1 MTPSRLILPKG
12 FRAAA
17 AAAQIKSGST
27 KKDVAILHSISQ
39 ASAAAVFTTN
49 KVKAAPLLVSR
60 AHLSNGVAQ
69 AIVAN
74 SGNANACT
82 GQAGRK
88 DAETMCRWASEK
100 LNLAP
105 EDVLVASTGVIGQR
119 LPMDRIRAGIE
130 AACHQLGED
139 GGMDAAQAIM
149 TTDTVPK
156 TETVEIQGSAGPMR
170 ITGMCKGSGMIA
182 PNMATMLAFLMT
194 DAAIAPALLE
204 QLLREAVDRSF
215 NMITVDGDMS
225 TNDFV
230 ALLANGAAGVP
241 PLEAGSP
248 DCTAFSQALDEVC
261 LSLAR
266 QIARDGEGATKLVT
280 ISVRGAR
287 DLAEARQVG
296 MSVANSNLVKTALFG
311 NDPNWGRILAAV
323 GYSGADVAE
332 ERITLAIGA
341 LKIFEHGCGLD
352 FAKSEGIEAL
362 RRPEVEIAIDL
373 GQGNAEATVYTCD
386 LSYDYV
392 KINAEYTT

>member
-1 MTPSRLILPKG
+1 MSTADFLIPGDVTTPLG
-12 FRAAA
+12 FLAGGIHCGVKR
-17 AAAQIKSGST
+17 KSLDLALLTSESPCA
-27 KKDVAILHSISQ
+27 VAGL
-39 ASAAAVFTTN
+39 FTTN
-49 KVKAAPLLVSR
+49 RVKAAPLLVSQK
-60 AHLSNGVAQ
+60 HLADGMAQ

-82 GQAGRK
+82 GEAGRQ
-88 DAETMCRWASEK
+88 DAETMCVWASEK

-105 EDVLVASTGVIGQR
+105 KDVLVASTGVIGQR

-130 AACHQLGED
+130 AACARLSEH
-139 GGMDAAQAIM
+139 GGMDAEQAIM

-156 TETVEIQGSAGPMR
+156 TETVEIGGSGGAMR

-194 DAAIAPALLE
+194 DAAIQPALLSR
-204 QLLREAVDRSF
+204 LLREAVDRSF

-230 ALLANGAAGVP
+230 ALLANGAAEVP
-241 PLEAGSP
+241 ALDYGSP
-248 DCTAFSQALDEVC
+248 DCTAFAEALNKLC
-261 LSLAR
+261 LSLAK
-266 QIARDGEGATKLVT
+266 QMARDGEGATKLVT

-287 DLAEARQVG
+287 DFEEAKQVG

-332 ERITLAIGA
+332 ERITLAIGG
-341 LKIFEHGCGLD
+341 LRIFERGKG
-352 FAKSEGIEAL
+352 
-362 RRPEVEIAIDL
+362 
-373 GQGNAEATVYTCD
+373 
-386 LSYDYV
+386 
-392 KINAEYTT
+392 